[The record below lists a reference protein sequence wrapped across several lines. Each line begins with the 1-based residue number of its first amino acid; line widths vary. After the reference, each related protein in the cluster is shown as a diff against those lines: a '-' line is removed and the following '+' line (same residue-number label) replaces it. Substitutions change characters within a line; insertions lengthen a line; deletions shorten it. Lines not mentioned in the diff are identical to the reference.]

1 MEKMYRGVTNSPK
14 TELVALITETDTE
27 IEVNDIS
34 VLLPNEG
41 VAVIGNGDVA
51 ETVKYLEVEGN
62 VLKGCIRG
70 YEGIAR
76 SWTAGTRVA
85 RNFAASDWNTAID
98 NIEGLY
104 GRFDDEKTVPLTLQ
118 PGLQV
123 VTAAKDA
130 RFKLNQITGKTEING
145 QGRIGIIGVENPY
158 VINTADN
165 LLPPFYEWDNTDYG
179 GGASKLLGPYAVEQ
193 QYKDASN
200 RARLSKNIPVIPGR
214 TYTLSYDITK
224 NPPSAKNALF
234 FYWMDA
240 NQVRLPGEGVSTRK
254 YKGTY
259 IVPTGAFYMEML
271 VIDDDYGD
279 GASYKSQVVTNPMLV
294 ISTEPKPFEPQRKSM
309 LAFQT
314 ELHANPSDGS
324 DPDVLFEQNGEY
336 RKLAK
341 WRKVIADGS
350 PQYFL
355 MPEAG
360 LSSFKV
366 VYIDGAASNSVSG
379 GDGDDAGRLFG
390 TKYNG
395 QALTVDDSGVYGW
408 TSPDLIRISSPNI
421 YISIANTDSG
431 WGPDYTPTQEEIKAY
446 FMGWKMWD
454 WNTNDG
460 ASTYNGE
467 QGQIKAWCRRVP
479 GTANDYTDGTQ
490 TLPTTQAAAWTPY
503 QILYRLAKE
512 TVKPVVSEGCLTLA
526 EGDNTV
532 EVGTGIVLRERANPG
547 YANQSGYYVIAND
560 GFGASGTF
568 LKFKPLN
575 ILHIYKND
583 REDNGWTIRRNYSEA
598 NTQGLSDA
606 YTTKDKFDQ
615 TAAYSVTYLKLDK
628 SPIQPITGTLAAN
641 EKAQISD
648 LTAGVAEAL
657 QRVSVVEQKKA
668 NEDAPG
674 WITPT
679 LLNGATPYGTLNP
692 QYTIKDGVVYL
703 RGQVVL
709 AALNVDVFRLPAGYR
724 PERFMRFAGY
734 AYSSQ
739 TTVGEIVITESGA
752 VIVPTGGLAATSFD
766 GISFLAK

>member
-350 PQYFL
+350 PKYL
-355 MPEAG
+355 LVPEAG

-366 VYIDGAASNSVSG
+366 VYIDGSASNSISG
-379 GDGDDAGRLFG
+379 GDGDDAGNFFG

-395 QALTVDDSGVYGW
+395 QSLIVDDSGVYGW

-446 FMGWKMWD
+446 FLGWKM
-454 WNTNDG
+454 
-460 ASTYNGE
+460 
-467 QGQIKAWCRRVP
+467 
-479 GTANDYTDGTQ
+479 YTDGAPNAAGTYDGTGVKAWVKLNEKDYTSGWTSNTL
-490 TLPTTQAAAWTPY
+490 TLPTVKNPDVEWY
-503 QILYRLAKE
+503 QFLYRLAKDIVE
-512 TVKPVVSEGCLTLA
+512 PVVSEGDLLLA
-526 EGDNTV
+526 EGDNMV
-532 EVGTGIVLRERANPG
+532 EVGTGIVLREHAPI
-547 YANQSGYYVIAND
+547 VE
-560 GFGASGTF
+560 ASGSAAAMGDVNAPT
-568 LKFKPLN
+568 KFKIKRFLTA
-575 ILHIYKND
+575 YKND
-583 REDNGWTIRRNYSEA
+583 RPDYAWQHSAGNAYGEDKARILWADYNREA
-598 NTQGLSDA
+598 A
-606 YTTKDKFDQ
+606 YTL
-615 TAAYSVTYLKLDK
+615 TYFKLDK
-628 SPIQPITGTLAAN
+628 SPVVTITGSLAAN

-657 QRVSVVEQKKA
+657 RRVSVVEQKKA
-668 NEDAPG
+668 EKDVPG
-674 WITPT
+674 WLTPT
-679 LLNGATPYGTLNP
+679 LLNGATPYGTITP
-692 QYTIKDGVVYL
+692 QYMKQNGRVYL
-703 RGQVVL
+703 RGEVVL
-709 AALNVDVFRLPAGYR
+709 TALNTVIFKLPVGYR
-724 PERFMRFAGY
+724 PDRLMRFLGY
-734 AYSSQ
+734 SYSNQ
-739 TTVGEIVITESGA
+739 VVPGEIWVEDNGD
-752 VIVPTGGLAATSFD
+752 VRVPIGGLAATSFD

>member
-279 GASYKSQVVTNPMLV
+279 GASCKSQVVTNPMLV

-350 PQYFL
+350 PKYL
-355 MPEAG
+355 LVPEAG

-366 VYIDGAASNSVSG
+366 VYIDGSASNSISG
-379 GDGDDAGRLFG
+379 GDGDDAGNFFG

-395 QALTVDDSGVYGW
+395 QSLIVDNSGVYGW

-431 WGPDYTPTQEEIKAY
+431 WGPDYTPTQDEIKAY
-446 FMGWKMWD
+446 FMGWRMFLYGQPL
-454 WNTNDG
+454 NVP
-460 ASTYNGE
+460 YNGT
-467 QGQIKAWCRRVP
+467 GRKGWCSVKE
-479 GTANDYTDGTQ
+479 TDNTGGAHVADN
-490 TLPTTQAAAWTPY
+490 LPTTINTTHGYTPY
-503 QILYRLAKE
+503 NLLYRLAKE
-512 TVKPVVSEGCLTLA
+512 TAEAVTSEGTLLLN
-526 EGDNTV
+526 EGDNMV
-532 EVGTGIVLRERANPG
+532 EVGTGIVLRERANPS

-598 NTQGLSDA
+598 NTKGLSDA